1 MRTLVVE
8 DDLTSRLIMQRY
20 LSPFGEN
27 NVAVDGK
34 EAVEAFQLAAEESK
48 PYDLVCLD
56 IMMPEMDGQEVL
68 RRIRRIEEK
77 AGSRGLDRSKVIMT
91 TVLGDRKNIM
101 EAFREECDGYLVKP
115 IEKKKLLKLLQ
126 SFGFPEESRS

>member
-34 EAVEAFQLAAEESK
+34 EAVEAFQLAAEENK

-68 RRIRRIEEK
+68 RRIRGIEEK

-101 EAFREECDGYLVKP
+101 EAFREQCDGYLVKP

-126 SFGFPEESRS
+126 SFGFLEESRS